1 MNEQVRELLSRVRST
16 ADFGYVAFDSINAT
30 NELGDNALHCVCVWD
45 DMEAV
50 KILVENGIDVNKC
63 GENGFTPLK
72 VAAEFASPKV
82 VEFLIAHGADPT
94 ALYAEETYD
103 AAKHK
108 LHLQRLSQQIETLTA
123 QVAEHCSDSAQQ
135 TVPEDALKKRASER

>member
-1 MNEQVRELLSRVRST
+1 MNEQVRELLSRVQST

-45 DMEAV
+45 DFEAV
-50 KILVENGIDVNKC
+50 KLLVENGIDVNQC

-72 VAAEFASPKV
+72 IAVEYASPKV
-82 VEFLIAHGADPT
+82 AEYLIAHGADPS
-94 ALYAEETYD
+94 AVNAEETYD
-103 AAKHK
+103 AAKQR
-108 LHLQRLSQQIETLTA
+108 LHLQRLSQQIESLTA
-123 QVAEHCSDSAQQ
+123 QVAEHCGDSAQQ